1 MLSKSKG
8 WKTKINQNGLG
19 TRKPMGLKLDSQ
31 NQLRSFVDLI
41 MLIVLCFTTVS
52 LTSIFITT
60 YVKAALINK
69 KELLIRNLS
78 LHMLRFSQ
86 FSGC

>member
-1 MLSKSKG
+1 LESQNKSKC
-8 WKTKINQNGLG
+8 LG
-19 TRKPMGLKLDSQ
+19 ARKPMGLKLDSQ
-31 NQLRSFVDLI
+31 NQLRSLVDLI
-41 MLIVLCFTTVS
+41 MLIVLCFTTIS
-52 LTSIFITT
+52 LTSIFTTT